1 MHVTTPLA
9 EEHLKRPRSR
19 RKTLIRIAVGLV
31 VGAVALQ
38 VVVSSA
44 GGFSEAFDA
53 LGDANPAWLI
63 PALLAEVACYLFIA
77 LQMQRLTDSRRR
89 PRLWLT
95 FQVGL
100 VSSGLGSVLPGSP
113 APGIALAVTQLRRRG
128 ITTGRATAALG
139 MMSWFSAR
147 SLIAIT
153 AISSLMAIIERDLS
167 PDHTLPVLAAAVG
180 AIVLLVATAVLIS
193 REGTAERIALLASRL
208 KLRGPRQTAQ
218 EARATGARLH
228 ADGRELLGPFPQ
240 RMLLALTS
248 AAAWIADSCCLYF
261 ALRAVGVHAG
271 FDILLLAYCGGLLLS
286 ALPLLPGGLGVVEAA
301 VPAILHHF
309 GVPLDTAL
317 AGTLAWRGMGLFLPA
332 MIGFLALIRLR
343 LAAVPALEPEFQPAQ

>member
-1 MHVTTPLA
+1 MTSPIAQADLNP
-9 EEHLKRPRSR
+9 PRSR
-19 RKTLIRIAVGLV
+19 RKTIIRIAVGLV

-44 GGFSEAFDA
+44 GGFSDAFDA

-63 PALLAEVACYLFIA
+63 PALLAEVACYLFIS
-77 LQMQRLTDSRRR
+77 LQIQRLTGPHRR
-89 PRLWLT
+89 PPLSLT

-128 ITTGRATAALG
+128 VATGRATAALAW
-139 MMSWFSAR
+139 MSWFSAR

-153 AISSLMAIIERDLS
+153 AISSLIAIIEGDLS
-167 PDHTLPVLAAAVG
+167 PGHTLPVLAAALG
-180 AIVLLVATAVLIS
+180 AIALLIATAVVIS
-193 REGTAERIALLASRL
+193 REGTAEWIALLASRL
-208 KLRGPRQTAQ
+208 RLRGPRQTSQ
-218 EARATGARLH
+218 EARAVGARLH
-228 ADGRELLGPFPQ
+228 AGAREMLGPFPN
-240 RMLLALTS
+240 RLLLAVTS

-261 ALRAVGVHAG
+261 ALRAVGARVG
-271 FDILLLAYCGGLLLS
+271 FDVLLLAYCGGLLLS

-332 MIGFLALIRLR
+332 IVGLLALVRLR
-343 LAAVPALEPEFQPAQ
+343 LTSVPALEPDLQPAH